1 MQILDFRS
9 SAFHL
14 AEFFLNQKSFE
25 RNPFLHLKCFASS
38 LSLGSKIVNHQSK
51 IPMFI
56 APQNTD
62 LLLQEAEKETLYIN
76 LIVQMNKD
84 FNLANE
90 AVDFPLSL
98 SPDEL
103 KIQLHEKIYRLI
115 QYKFAEYLNLL
126 YIIDVSEEEIKKLD
140 GSDLVVLAEQVAFL
154 ILKREWQKVW
164 FRNKYK

>member
-1 MQILDFRS
+1 
-9 SAFHL
+9 
-14 AEFFLNQKSFE
+14 
-25 RNPFLHLKCFASS
+25 
-38 LSLGSKIVNHQSK
+38 
-51 IPMFI
+51 MFI
-56 APQNTD
+56 APLNTD
-62 LLLQEAEKETLYIN
+62 LLLQEANNETLYVN
-76 LIVQMNKD
+76 LISQLNKD

-140 GSDLVVLAEQVAFL
+140 GSDLVVLAEEVAFL

-164 FRNKYK
+164 FRNKYR